1 MSDHSQNRLD
11 EALSAW
17 GRNAE
22 IVSPIKR
29 GANSRIFL
37 LRDES
42 GVRLIAK
49 LHHEAGGS
57 ARYGREKSF
66 YGVARD
72 CVRGLVP
79 NDLLWDD
86 QRSAAFFDFV
96 EGTAGFAAE
105 EEDVARAGEFIRAL
119 QVGDRRQLGSA
130 SEAAMQ
136 PEQHAQH
143 LERRLVGLA
152 TLADEEVDVFVREEL
167 VPAWEALRRQ
177 IRPNPAVP
185 IISPSDFGFHN
196 ALRREDGRLC
206 FFDFEHAGLDD
217 PAKLVCDFFVRPESD
232 VRMDWMGTFCGAAG
246 FGGDVQ
252 ERALQLMDLYR
263 LKWAC
268 IALNEFTEEGV
279 RRRGFAGA
287 DAPERRE
294 AQLTKARKLVREV
307 TRK

>member
-1 MSDHSQNRLD
+1 VSDHAQKRLD
-11 EALSAW
+11 DALSAW
-17 GRNAE
+17 GRRAE
-22 IVSPIKR
+22 IVAPIKG

-42 GVRLIAK
+42 GARLIAK

-57 ARYGREKSF
+57 ARYSREKSF
-66 YGVARD
+66 YGVARE

-86 QRSAAFFDFV
+86 ERSAAFFDFV
-96 EGTAGFAAE
+96 EGTAEFAAE
-105 EEDVARAGEFIRAL
+105 EEDVVRAGEFIRAL
-119 QVGDRRQLGSA
+119 QAGDRRLLGVA

-136 PEQHAQH
+136 PEEHAQH
-143 LERRLVGLA
+143 LERRLVGLGA
-152 TLADEEVDVFVREEL
+152 LADEEADAFVREEL
-167 VPAWEALRRQ
+167 VSAWEALRPQ

-185 IISPSDFGFHN
+185 ITSPSDFGFHN

-217 PAKLVCDFFVRPESD
+217 PAKLVCDFFVRPESG
-232 VRMDWMGTFCGAAG
+232 VRIDWIGTFCDAAG
-246 FGGDVQ
+246 FGDDVK

-268 IALNEFTEEGV
+268 IALNEFTEEGM
-279 RRRGFAGA
+279 RRRGFAMA
-287 DAPERRE
+287 DASERRE